1 MSSDTHSHHMSG
13 ERCSKPRVLAARLL
27 IAAGVLLLALA
38 IMAAAPNSASSVD
51 GGLRLEPEAFKIPA
65 FARMYK
71 TGCSTC
77 HTAAPKLNVLGEAF
91 RLNGYRFPENDKLLR
106 RDKPVPL
113 GSPPWKDQ
121 WPRAIWPGE
130 LPGTVPLA
138 VRVASD
144 IRVRED
150 PEDGHL
156 VSLRFPDEIYLLAAS
171 PLGENIG
178 VFLET
183 EWNRDEGIEIL
194 QGKLKFQNLIPG
206 LPKRGLNLWVGLQ
219 NLYLFTFADRQIDRD
234 ARLKFIWQEY
244 RVSDIELVDPIVSDS
259 IVSAGGFSLGRTRPA
274 IELNGLIK
282 GRLYYGA
289 GVAQEIGNLTEEE
302 FGRIDG
308 YYKLRYKFGGL
319 GLDGRYAPGVE
330 PVLGGGGQL
339 LDRSL
344 ILETFGYFGSQPV
357 EGAIDEHRSFGFNG
371 RGLYGPLDVGVGY
384 VWGRNNN
391 PWGELLGELLEGAV
405 PFKSLF
411 AKAEYLFYPWLIG
424 SLKFDTFDS
433 DVPESVRESGF
444 VEGGLDATRVM
455 PGVVFLIRQN
465 IRGVIEGELFTRLE
479 SQSDQDGFNPK
490 NIWFRLDVAF

>member
-1 MSSDTHSHHMSG
+1 MSG

-391 PWGELLGELLEGAV
+391 PALGRGRSVQEPLCEGRVPLLPVAYRL
-405 PFKSLF
+405 
-411 AKAEYLFYPWLIG
+411 AEVRHLRLGRARIG
-424 SLKFDTFDS
+424 SRIRLRRGWVGCDTRHARRRLPYPPEHSRRHRGRAVHSVGISKRSRRLQPQEHLVPAGRRLLAKFS
-433 DVPESVRESGF
+433 II
-444 VEGGLDATRVM
+444 RV
-455 PGVVFLIRQN
+455 GC
-465 IRGVIEGELFTRLE
+465 
-479 SQSDQDGFNPK
+479 
-490 NIWFRLDVAF
+490 

>member
-1 MSSDTHSHHMSG
+1 MLNAHHPTCLPG
-13 ERCSKPRVLAARLL
+13 KVCSLFTASALRAL
-27 IAAGVLLLALA
+27 IGAGIPTLALT
-38 IMAAAPNSASSVD
+38 ITAAAPGFASPVD
-51 GGLRLEPEAFKIPA
+51 RGVRPEPESFEIPA

-71 TGCSTC
+71 TSCSTC

-138 VRVASD
+138 LRVAND
-144 IRVRED
+144 IRVLDE
-150 PEDGHL
+150 PEEGY
-156 VSLRFPDEIYLLAAS
+156 SANLRFPDEIYLLAGT

-194 QGKLKFQNLIPG
+194 QGKLEFQNLIPG

-219 NLYLFTFADRQIDRD
+219 NLYLFTFTDRQIDRD
-234 ARLKFIWQEY
+234 ARLKFLWQEY
-244 RVSDIELVDPIVSDS
+244 RVSDVELVDPIAGDS
-259 IVSAGGFSLGRTRPA
+259 IVSTGDFGLGRTRPA
-274 IELNGLIK
+274 IELNGLIQ

-319 GLDGRYAPGVE
+319 GLDGRYAKGAE

-339 LDRSL
+339 LDRAL
-344 ILETFGYFGSQPV
+344 IFETFGYFGSQPV
-357 EGAIDEHRSFGFNG
+357 EGAVDTHRSFGFNG

-384 VWGRNNN
+384 VWGRNDN
-391 PWGELLGELLEGAV
+391 PWGELLEGTLAYRT
-405 PFKSLF
+405 LF
-411 AKAEYLFYPWLIG
+411 AKVEYLFYPWLIG

-433 DVPESVRESGF
+433 DVPASVREAGF
-444 VEGGLDATRVM
+444 VEGGPDATRIM
-455 PGVVFLIRQN
+455 PGAVFLIRQN

-479 SQSDQDGFNPK
+479 SQGGGDAFNPK